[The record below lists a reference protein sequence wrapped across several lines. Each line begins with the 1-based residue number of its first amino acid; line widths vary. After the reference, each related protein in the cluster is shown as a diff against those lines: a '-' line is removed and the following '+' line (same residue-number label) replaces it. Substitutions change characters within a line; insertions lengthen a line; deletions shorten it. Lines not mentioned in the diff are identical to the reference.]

1 MADRYSTKAS
11 LPGEKTCLDAAV
23 LQTALYILSLCQ
35 EKSRADEGIDPL
47 RGIHRVWDV
56 SYNYRSLV
64 LRQWKFPV
72 RKIPGRLRKVM
83 RFPALWRQLLDL
95 LKQIKLIVIV
105 RVIVRMIV
113 IVIVRVEVYLSVAP
127 GKHGFRGGER
137 FAHPPMSIPCRH
149 VFFSRFNK
157 NLSEFL

>member
-1 MADRYSTKAS
+1 
-11 LPGEKTCLDAAV
+11 
-23 LQTALYILSLCQ
+23 
-35 EKSRADEGIDPL
+35 
-47 RGIHRVWDV
+47 
-56 SYNYRSLV
+56 
-64 LRQWKFPV
+64 
-72 RKIPGRLRKVM
+72 M
-83 RFPALWRQLLDL
+83 RRRQLLDL

-113 IVIVRVEVYLSVAP
+113 RVEVYLPVAP

-137 FAHPPMSIPCRH
+137 LAHPYMSIPCRQ